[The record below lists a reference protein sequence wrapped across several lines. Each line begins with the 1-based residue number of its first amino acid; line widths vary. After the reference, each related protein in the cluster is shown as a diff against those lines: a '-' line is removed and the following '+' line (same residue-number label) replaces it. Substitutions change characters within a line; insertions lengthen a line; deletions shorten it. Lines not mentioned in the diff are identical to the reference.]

1 MKGQP
6 FSTRRQFSGFPVPA
20 TAKQLESLDLVRQAG
35 STRTSW
41 LPTTPRTRMPAP
53 VSRSTPRKAR
63 GRLQRS
69 HPRPRPHPGED
80 HRIHRAGDRLIDD
93 AVPDTRRSNV
103 LARPM
108 SSSGNR
114 LGAAP
119 K

>member
-35 STRTSW
+35 EYAHIMVTNHTQN
-41 LPTTPRTRMPAP
+41 PDAGAGQPFNTPGKLA
-53 VSRSTPRKAR
+53 VGFKEVI
-63 GRLQRS
+63 LVLD
-69 HPRPRPHPGED
+69 HIPGED

-103 LARPM
+103 P
-108 SSSGNR
+108 
-114 LGAAP
+114 GAADEFIR
-119 K
+119 

>member
-1 MKGQP
+1 MVTNHTQNPDAGAGQP
-6 FSTRRQFSGFPVPA
+6 FNTPGKLAVGFKEVI
-20 TAKQLESLDLVRQAG
+20 LVLD
-35 STRTSW
+35 
-41 LPTTPRTRMPAP
+41 
-53 VSRSTPRKAR
+53 
-63 GRLQRS
+63 
-69 HPRPRPHPGED
+69 HIPGED